1 MAIKILDAPYGQQL
15 QMLAAGKLDAC
26 FFPETTEAIRL
37 GLAFEPLYEDA
48 LVCCVS
54 PESPLALNKTL
65 SCSDLAGQRVY
76 IESVYETTPQV
87 ADLMR
92 TLREEIPDAKV
103 DGRRFDATLPTLVMV
118 EGGVIPVPSR
128 YASDSVPPL
137 TATPLEWP
145 TMRFG
150 VVSDPGAPDELRIF
164 LKAAHDCL
172 DMGSCK

>member
-1 MAIKILDAPYGQQL
+1 
-15 QMLAAGKLDAC
+15 MLFKSDTQGN
-26 FFPETTEAIRL
+26 
-37 GLAFEPLYEDA
+37 G
-48 LVCCVS
+48 
-54 PESPLALNKTL
+54 ES
-65 SCSDLAGQRVY
+65 
-76 IESVYETTPQV
+76 IYETTPQV

-137 TATPLEWP
+137 TAIPLEWP

-150 VVSDPGAPDELRIF
+150 VVSNPGAPDELRVF
-164 LKAAHDCL
+164 LKTAHDCL

>member
-1 MAIKILDAPYGQQL
+1 
-15 QMLAAGKLDAC
+15 MLFK
-26 FFPETTEAIRL
+26 
-37 GLAFEPLYEDA
+37 
-48 LVCCVS
+48 
-54 PESPLALNKTL
+54 
-65 SCSDLAGQRVY
+65 SDTQGNG
-76 IESVYETTPQV
+76 ESVYETTPQV

-137 TATPLEWP
+137 TAI
-145 TMRFG
+145 
-150 VVSDPGAPDELRIF
+150 ELRIF